1 MGIHIDLREK
11 LANDTKDLDAFQ
23 SVISELK
30 NRVEV
35 RIQFS
40 NFRINY
46 LHLQK
51 IFNKNWKMK
60 LILKVQ

>member
-30 NRVEV
+30 YRVEV
-35 RIQFS
+35 
-40 NFRINY
+40 
-46 LHLQK
+46 
-51 IFNKNWKMK
+51 
-60 LILKVQ
+60 ILN